1 MQLAAGY
8 KRDKLM
14 RKPLV
19 GHLKK
24 ANTKNKRFFSEFRGM
39 KNFDLGQEVSL
50 SLFKSGDFVDIQAV
64 SKGKGT
70 AGVIKRH
77 NFSRG
82 PMSHGSK
89 HHRAPGSIGISRPDK
104 VWKGQPMPGRKGN
117 ENVTLQSLQVVK
129 VDEKKNLLIVKGSI
143 PGNNRSICK
152 IYPAL
157 RKKSAKNPFILYN
170 YQSKSANVSKLKNK
184 TLQVKD
190 STIDKSANN
199 AT

>member
-1 MQLAAGY
+1 
-8 KRDKLM
+8 
-14 RKPLV
+14 
-19 GHLKK
+19 
-24 ANTKNKRFFSEFRGM
+24 M

-104 VWKGQPMPGRKGN
+104 V
-117 ENVTLQSLQVVK
+117 
-129 VDEKKNLLIVKGSI
+129 
-143 PGNNRSICK
+143 
-152 IYPAL
+152 
-157 RKKSAKNPFILYN
+157 
-170 YQSKSANVSKLKNK
+170 
-184 TLQVKD
+184 
-190 STIDKSANN
+190 
-199 AT
+199 